1 MERKTLNAI
10 ILAAGKGERL
20 RPLTDDKPKCMVEL
34 FGKSILE
41 WQIEKFQKFGI
52 NDITIITGY
61 KSESINHP
69 KFNLLKNPK
78 FDSTNMVETL
88 FCAREKL
95 LDSTIVSYG
104 DILFEDNVLKK
115 IIDSDDDFSIIVDK
129 NWLEYWK
136 IRNENPLNDAESLKI
151 NSKGYLTSIGQKTES
166 IKEIEGQYIGLMK
179 FQNNGIVQLK
189 SFYDKSKKLSL
200 SGINPLNKKLKFQ
213 NSFMTDLLHSMILEG
228 FNLKSVNIQ
237 NGWLEIDTITDFELY
252 QKMFYDGTLSKF
264 FNQSN

>member
-1 MERKTLNAI
+1 
-10 ILAAGKGERL
+10 
-20 RPLTDDKPKCMVEL
+20 
-34 FGKSILE
+34 
-41 WQIEKFQKFGI
+41 
-52 NDITIITGY
+52 
-61 KSESINHP
+61 
-69 KFNLLKNPK
+69 
-78 FDSTNMVETL
+78 
-88 FCAREKL
+88 
-95 LDSTIVSYG
+95 
-104 DILFEDNVLKK
+104 
-115 IIDSDDDFSIIVDK
+115 
-129 NWLEYWK
+129 
-136 IRNENPLNDAESLKI
+136 
-151 NSKGYLTSIGQKTES
+151 
-166 IKEIEGQYIGLMK
+166 MK